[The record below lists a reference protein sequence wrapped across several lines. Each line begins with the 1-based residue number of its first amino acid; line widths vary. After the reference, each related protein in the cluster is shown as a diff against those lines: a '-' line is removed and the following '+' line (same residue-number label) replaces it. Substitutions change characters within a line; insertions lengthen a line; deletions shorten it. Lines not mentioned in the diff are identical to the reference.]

1 MVTVVPSGLAQPA
14 VTPIV
19 ELAQESEF
27 VRAWLE
33 ARHISWIYVHAP
45 FPEGRDVNI
54 NALLAHLVIR
64 ESERGKIDERSQ
76 RTDVSHLMVLEVE
89 LGQIDE

>member
-1 MVTVVPSGLAQPA
+1 MVAVVPSGLTQPA

-19 ELAQESEF
+19 ELAQGSEF
-27 VRAWLE
+27 VWVWLD

-45 FPEGRDVNI
+45 PPEGRDVNF
-54 NALLAHLVIR
+54 NALFAQMAIR

-76 RTDVSHLMVLEVE
+76 RTDVTDLMVLETE